1 MLTLISSAK
10 TLDFTGPLPT
20 QQHSQPEFIHQAD
33 TLVKLCRNL
42 TPTQISSLMS
52 ISDKLAK
59 LNANR
64 YAQWQ
69 KKADL
74 NNARQAIF
82 AFKGEI
88 YHGLHPED
96 FTQKDIDFAQQHL
109 RILSGLYGILRPLD
123 LIQPYRLEMST
134 KLQNKQG
141 KDLYAFWQDDITQSI
156 DAILEKQSHPILID
170 LAFDDYFKAIIQKQL
185 KAKLVK
191 PIFLDKK
198 NDNYRVINVYA
209 KKARGLMCRYIIKQ
223 QVTSIEQLVNFD
235 MDGYKFCRQDSDDEQ
250 LIFKRDHH

>member
-1 MLTLISSAK
+1 
-10 TLDFTGPLPT
+10 
-20 QQHSQPEFIHQAD
+20 
-33 TLVKLCRNL
+33 
-42 TPTQISSLMS
+42 
-52 ISDKLAK
+52 
-59 LNANR
+59 
-64 YAQWQ
+64 
-69 KKADL
+69 
-74 NNARQAIF
+74 
-82 AFKGEI
+82 
-88 YHGLHPED
+88 
-96 FTQKDIDFAQQHL
+96 
-109 RILSGLYGILRPLD
+109 
-123 LIQPYRLEMST
+123 MST